1 MADIQSKISCLNHR
15 FDLQPH
21 GNHNGE
27 DMRICLFTS
36 TFLPKIGGH
45 EIAMDE
51 LAHRFHA
58 MGHETVV
65 LSQTGSRWRQ
75 WEVLERPFGLEWF
88 SKPLSQKWG
97 IGTFRRALRRLH
109 RRWPFDVIHTFSSY
123 PTGYAA
129 LDLSEE
135 KSIPLIVTSQGGDL
149 AAGSRY
155 EDRPVI
161 MDRIRQTL
169 LQCDAVTA
177 ISQYMRQRAL
187 AIAPECAS
195 HLHDIPNGV
204 DIADLSIPVADAAE
218 VFQQFP
224 FLKDARFALFLGRL
238 HPRKGVDVLIKAFA
252 QIAGQIGSAQLI
264 IAGDGRDRQA
274 LQALAQSTSATDRIH
289 FLGPVRGVIKR
300 WLLHQATCLVA
311 PTRTWE
317 GMPVVVLEALAC
329 GRPVIGTNVG
339 GIVDLVR
346 ADENGLIVEPEDVP
360 GLAAAL
366 ANLLNDPDRIARLG
380 AGAKRSIGPYDWH
393 VVAEQY
399 LALFRQLTS
408 RTVQHS

>member
-1 MADIQSKISCLNHR
+1 
-15 FDLQPH
+15 
-21 GNHNGE
+21 
-27 DMRICLFTS
+27 MRICLFTS

-58 MGHETVV
+58 MGHEVVV
-65 LSQTGSRWRQ
+65 LSQTGSRWRY
-75 WEVLERPFGLEWF
+75 WEVLQRPFGLAWF

-129 LDLSEE
+129 LELCEK

-155 EDRPVI
+155 EKRPVI

-169 LQCDAVTA
+169 RQCDAVTA
-177 ISQYMRQRAL
+177 ISQYMRERAL

-204 DIADLSIPVADAAE
+204 DVADLAAPIMDAGE
-218 VFQQFP
+218 VFEQFP
-224 FLKDARFALFLGRL
+224 FLKNAEFALFLGRL
-238 HPRKGVDVLIKAFA
+238 HPRKGVDVLIRAFA
-252 QIAGQIGSAQLI
+252 QIAPEIGSAQLV
-264 IAGDGRDRQA
+264 IAGDGRERKA
-274 LQALAQSTSATDRIH
+274 LEELAQSTPAADRIH
-289 FLGPVRGVIKR
+289 FLGPVRGISKR
-300 WLLHQATCLVA
+300 WLLHNAACLVA

-329 GRPVIGTNVG
+329 GRPVIGTKVG

-346 ADENGLIVEPEDVP
+346 SEENGLIVEPEDVN

-366 ANLLNDPDRIARLG
+366 SALLNDPDRRNRLS
-380 AGAKRSIGPYDWH
+380 AGAKASIGRYDWR

-399 LALFRQLTS
+399 LALFRELLPDAS
-408 RTVQHS
+408 